1 MPDNIESQDTSG
13 QKQNR
18 KAGHSSDYEVLGL
31 EVVKPLFLQV
41 SFLHDQ
47 CSWIGAFVGAAC
59 RSLTRA
65 QRVFE
70 RSEWRLTSG
79 ADEGTGAFV
88 GELRG
93 SDFRVAFR
101 QMSRMVD

>member
-1 MPDNIESQDTSG
+1 VVVVAVSKWFVNSRRPLI
-13 QKQNR
+13 
-18 KAGHSSDYEVLGL
+18 AVDYEVLGL

-93 SDFRVAFR
+93 SGLARCISTEVKDG
-101 QMSRMVD
+101 